1 MLSVLIS
8 ACSEGPELDDHSA
21 TNAIHAEEHVVVSA
35 NWYASDVGRNIL
47 RRGGNA
53 MDAAVATKIALTFSE
68 PHETGLGGGGFL
80 LYYDAETGEQ
90 HFYDGRETAPLSAT
104 PNWFRF
110 PGGVPINH
118 WLAMIT
124 GRAVGTPGMIAML
137 HKAHE
142 NHGQLPWA
150 TLFEQSIELAEEGI
164 PMPARLRR
172 QAAFDPSLMLFPDL
186 RRYISWPARAD
197 EPRLQNPQ
205 LADSLRSL
213 ARHGPMVFYEGD
225 MGADYRDRASRR
237 WPWPGQLSRDD
248 FISYQS
254 LKRDVVCGEYRGWQI
269 CGAPPPSS
277 GGVALLQI
285 LGVLEHY
292 DIAAMESDSLEF
304 VHLFAEANRLAFAD
318 RQFHIGDPDF
328 VRVNTQGLIDKE
340 YLSQRHQLLNPQRAL
355 VKANPGIP
363 GVVAEFEGAPPV
375 EEDEEAGTSHMAV
388 VDGQGNAVSLT
399 GSIEAPFGSRM
410 MSGGMMLNNQ
420 MTDFDFRPQRV
431 GLPVANKV
439 EAGKRPRSSMS
450 PTFVFNSDGEL
461 QFILGSRGGSRIIG
475 YVAKTLIGILDWELS
490 LQEAIDLPN
499 ILHRGE
505 RLEVER
511 GTLLERHQRAL
522 TMMGHNVSLEGLES
536 GLHGIELTPQGWR
549 GAADGRM
556 EGVALGD

>member
-1 MLSVLIS
+1 MLSLLLS
-8 ACSEGPELDDHSA
+8 ACSEGPELADYSA

-35 NWYASDVGRNIL
+35 NWYASDVGREIL
-47 RRGGNA
+47 RQGGNA

-80 LYYDAETGEQ
+80 LYFDAETGKQ
-90 HFYDGRETAPLSAT
+90 HFYDGRETAPLIAT

-137 HKAHE
+137 HQAHE
-142 NHGQLPWA
+142 EHGQLAWA
-150 TLFEQSIELAEEGI
+150 DLFDHSITLAETGI
-164 PMPARLRR
+164 PMPTRLRR
-172 QAAFDPSLMLFPDL
+172 QAAHDPSLMLFPDL
-186 RRYISWPARAD
+186 RRYISLPARST
-197 EPRLQNPQ
+197 EPELQNSQ
-205 LADSLRSL
+205 LAASFRLL
-213 ARHGPMVFYEGD
+213 AKNGPLAFYEGD
-225 MGADYRDRASRR
+225 MGADYRARASRR
-237 WPWPGQLSRDD
+237 WPWPSELSRED
-248 FISYQS
+248 FINYRSIE
-254 LKRDVVCGEYRGWQI
+254 RDVVCSDYRGWQV

-292 DIAAMESDSLEF
+292 DVASIEPGSLEF
-304 VHLFAEANRLAFAD
+304 VHLLAEASRLAFAD

-328 VRVNTQGLIDKE
+328 VRINTQGLIDKE
-340 YLSQRHQLLNPQRAL
+340 YLRQRNNLLKPRSAL
-355 VKANPGIP
+355 RKANPGIP

-375 EEDEEAGTSHMAV
+375 EEDEEAGTSHLAV
-388 VDGQGNAVSLT
+388 VDSQGNAVSMT

-410 MSGGMMLNNQ
+410 MSGGMMMNNQ
-420 MTDFDFRPQRV
+420 MTDFDFRPQRA

-450 PTFVFNSDGEL
+450 PTFVFNPEGEL

-475 YVAKTLIGILDWELS
+475 YVAKTLVGILDWNLS

-505 RLEVER
+505 RLELER
-511 GTLLERHQRAL
+511 GTSLEGHQRAL
-522 TMMGHNVSLEGLES
+522 TKMGHNVSLEGLES
-536 GLHGIELTPQGWR
+536 GLHGIERTSQGWR

>member
-1 MLSVLIS
+1 MLSV

-35 NWYASDVGRNIL
+35 NWYASDIGREIL
-47 RRGGNA
+47 RQGGNA

-80 LYYDAETGEQ
+80 LYYDAESREQ
-90 HFYDGRETAPLSAT
+90 HFYDGRETAPLIAT

-110 PGGVPINH
+110 PGGIPINH

-142 NHGQLPWA
+142 EHGRLPWA
-150 TLFEQSIELAEEGI
+150 TLFEQSIQLAEEGI
-164 PMPARLRR
+164 PMPNRLRR
-172 QAAFDPSLMLFPDL
+172 QAAYDPSLMLFPDL
-186 RRYISWPARAD
+186 RRYISLPANSEQPKLR
-197 EPRLQNPQ
+197 NPQ
-205 LADSLRSL
+205 LAESFRQL
-213 ARHGPMVFYEGD
+213 ANRGPAVFYEGD
-225 MGADYRDRASRR
+225 MGADYRARAARR
-237 WPWPGQLSRDD
+237 WPWPSELSRED
-248 FISYQS
+248 FVNYRAV
-254 LKRDVVCGEYRGWQI
+254 KRDLVCGEYREWQI

-277 GGVALLQI
+277 GGIALLQI

-292 DIAAMESDSLEF
+292 DIEAMQPDSTEFIHLLAES
-304 VHLFAEANRLAFAD
+304 NRMAFAD

-328 VRVNTQGLIDKE
+328 VRVNTQGLIDKD
-340 YLSQRHQLLNPQRAL
+340 YLRQRYELLDPAKAL

-375 EEDEEAGTSHMAV
+375 EEDEEAGTSHLAV
-388 VDGQGNAVSLT
+388 VDSQGNAASMT

-410 MSGGMMLNNQ
+410 MSGGMIMNNQ
-420 MTDFDFRPQRV
+420 MTDFDFRPQRA

-439 EAGKRPRSSMS
+439 EGGKRPRSSMA
-450 PTFVFNSDGEL
+450 PTFVFDQEGEL

-475 YVAKTLIGILDWELS
+475 YVAKTLVGILDWELS

-505 RLEVER
+505 RLEIER
-511 GTLLERHQRAL
+511 GTFLEQHQSAL
-522 TMMGHNVSLEGLES
+522 TEMGHRVSLEGLES
-536 GLHGIELTPQGWR
+536 GLHGIERTPQGWR

-556 EGVALGD
+556 EGAALGD